1 MIRRKERRPHCL
13 LDRDRLGGEAQG
25 QSGESLHPGFKRF
38 QILQKNIQILQKK
51 YSDFAKKIF
60 RFCKKIFRFCKKD
73 IQILQKN
80 IQILQKIFIFYL
92 GNPRWKAVICLW
104 RGALGSTAVT
114 NQINKI

>member
-1 MIRRKERRPHCL
+1 MMRRKERKPHCR
-13 LDRDRLGGEAQG
+13 LDRDRLDGEAEG

-51 YSDFAKKIF
+51 
-60 RFCKKIFRFCKKD
+60 
-73 IQILQKN
+73 

>member
-13 LDRDRLGGEAQG
+13 LDRDRLGGEAEG

-38 QILQKNIQILQKK
+38 
-51 YSDFAKKIF
+51 
-60 RFCKKIFRFCKKD
+60 
-73 IQILQKN
+73 QILQKN

-114 NQINKI
+114 NQINQI